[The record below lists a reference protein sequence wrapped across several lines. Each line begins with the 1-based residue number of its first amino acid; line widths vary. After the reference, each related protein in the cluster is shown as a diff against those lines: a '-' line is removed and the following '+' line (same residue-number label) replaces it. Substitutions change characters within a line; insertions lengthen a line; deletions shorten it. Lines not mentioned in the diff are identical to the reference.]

1 MLNLEDDSIA
11 GNPDYMLFAAKELA
25 SLKLNPNRAQNPFII
40 GKLDLNSIK
49 EYDFTKYQGYIEPT
63 TTLDQKDDK
72 EKSNE

>member
-40 GKLDLNSIK
+40 GKLDLYSIR

-72 EKSNE
+72 SNDI